1 MAVITVTCPVCGGQ
15 AQIEAIRGAVCPNCG
30 AALENAAADQ
40 GFAYAPQPNAQPM
53 QETKFAEADM
63 LFAQQQELMKQN
75 MQFAPPPMPMQAQ
88 PTAMPMQQTG
98 AAQYLY
104 SPQQLAEAQNKRKN
118 WYLTNSAM
126 VASQSLMLALGIL
139 LTVQGSR
146 LGVPLILT
154 WVLTLPGCG
163 AVSGLTRPD
172 SAYIDKKPFNKTKF
186 GAGITQFW
194 MGAAISGAVGGILFA
209 ILAGLFGLY

>member
-1 MAVITVTCPVCGGQ
+1 MAFIQVTCSVCGGQ
-15 AQIEAIRGAVCPNCG
+15 VQIEAGRKVMCPYCAAELDGSAGAG
-30 AALENAAADQ
+30 
-40 GFAYAPQPNAQPM
+40 GFAFAPQP
-53 QETKFAEADM
+53 EEDRFAEADM
-63 LFAQQQELMKQN
+63 QFAQQQELMQQS
-75 MQFAPPPMPMQAQ
+75 MEFAPPPMPLQAQ
-88 PTAMPMQQTG
+88 PNAMPMQQTG
-98 AAQYLY
+98 AAQYLH

-126 VASQSLMLALGIL
+126 VASQSLMLAAGIL

-146 LGVPLILT
+146 FGVPLILT

-194 MGAAISGAVGGILFA
+194 LGAAISGAVGGILFA